1 MPDFLTGDLW
11 AGVASVRVGERRV
24 LEIVNK
30 YGKDVFLH
38 AVEEYLDYGEQVSLA
53 ALKAPAE
60 GQLLAGRRAGHR
72 PGRTRSPSRSRDDEF
87 IVDLRDNPDQDKRP
101 FNMSRDEAVTGCQI
115 AFKGVISPER
125 PPTAAPSAP

>member
-24 LEIVNK
+24 LEIVTK

-53 ALKAPAE
+53 ALEEAPQ
-60 GQLLAGRRAGHR
+60 GQVLTRGGAG
-72 PGRTRSPSRSRDDEF
+72 PG
-87 IVDLRDNPDQDKRP
+87 
-101 FNMSRDEAVTGCQI
+101 
-115 AFKGVISPER
+115 
-125 PPTAAPSAP
+125 APLESGR